1 MSDVRMIF
9 ETDDTQGDSVSIETR
24 SGKPDELIVRGD
36 ATYLTRQQVTEM
48 RTALGEWLAS
58 TAPEP
63 EAAPEPIAP
72 ELIAGRRYQ
81 VGPNPTFL
89 FDGGR
94 EVNRYLSEGGVVEL
108 VGDVNADGN
117 AAVSTSGVTTF
128 AIDPRHLTL
137 LPEDEPTDRDVERDA
152 QVAELAR
159 VVAELGR
166 KVDALTSPN
175 RPAPAVTHIHG
186 RIDRLAARVNQ
197 LEADAAKPSPLHQ
210 AIADEIRRAAGAR

>member
-1 MSDVRMIF
+1 VNG
-9 ETDDTQGDSVSIETR
+9 T
-24 SGKPDELIVRGD
+24 
-36 ATYLTRQQVTEM
+36 
-48 RTALGEWLAS
+48 AS

-63 EAAPEPIAP
+63 EAAPEPVAP
-72 ELIAGRRYQ
+72 ELIAGRRYR
-81 VGPNPTFL
+81 VGPDPTFRIDGEEFE
-89 FDGGR
+89 FDAAAT
-94 EVNRYLSEGGVVEL
+94 VTLASAIPDAD
-108 VGDVNADGN
+108 GDVLIDDHDHDGI
-117 AAVSTSGVTTF
+117 VS
-128 AIDPRHLTL
+128 IDPRHLTP
-137 LPEDEPTDRDVERDA
+137 LPEHDA

>member
-24 SGKPDELIVRGD
+24 RGKPDELFLESRDGV
-36 ATYLTRQQVTEM
+36 YLARQQITELH
-48 RTALGEWLAS
+48 TALGEWLAS

-159 VVAELGR
+159 AVAEYRLR
-166 KVDALTSPN
+166 LDVLDVDTAKALTN
-175 RPAPAVTHIHG
+175 THG
-186 RIDRLAARVNQ
+186 RIDCLSARINQ
-197 LEADAAKPSPLHQ
+197 LEANAAKPSPLHQ

>member
-1 MSDVRMIF
+1 VNG
-9 ETDDTQGDSVSIETR
+9 T
-24 SGKPDELIVRGD
+24 
-36 ATYLTRQQVTEM
+36 
-48 RTALGEWLAS
+48 AS

-63 EAAPEPIAP
+63 EAAPEPVAP
-72 ELIAGRRYQ
+72 ELIAGRRYR
-81 VGPNPTFL
+81 VGPNPTFRIDGEEFE
-89 FDGGR
+89 FDAAAT
-94 EVNRYLSEGGVVEL
+94 VTLANAIPDVD
-108 VGDVNADGN
+108 GDVLINDHVGI
-117 AAVSTSGVTTF
+117 VS
-128 AIDPRHLTL
+128 IDPRHLTP

-166 KVDALTSPN
+166 KVDALINPD
-175 RPAPAVTHIHG
+175 RPAPAVTHVHG